1 MSETASGAE
10 LPSYDDLEKVNG
22 TPCAW
27 TAWGEGD
34 VFGALNLLTPE
45 RVVAAASLVNKGEV
59 FALNWSLAEPDPP
72 LFHRERFENEIVSTP
87 LSSDD
92 HIKSFNTQGSSQW
105 DGFKHVRHP
114 VNGHFGGSENEGRL
128 GVEHWAM
135 RGIVG
140 RGVLADVSS
149 WRESEGRSLRMDQC
163 DPFPFSDVLATLEWQ
178 NTKVQAGDILLIRT
192 GWIGWYEAIRPAERK
207 SLADMATFACP
218 GLAPGEETIRQI
230 WDLHFAAVASDNPP
244 LEAWPP
250 GSQLESS
257 GSNASWL
264 RDPATIEESF
274 AHTML
279 LPMLGIPIGEMFV
292 LDPLARACAA
302 DGCYEFLFTSAP
314 LNIPGGVASPPN
326 ALAIK

>member
-1 MSETASGAE
+1 MSETASGAD
-10 LPSYDDLEKVNG
+10 LPSYDELERLNG

-27 TAWGEGD
+27 STWGEGD

-45 RVVAAASLVNKGEV
+45 RAAAAASLVNTGEV

-92 HIKSFNTQGSSQW
+92 HIKVFNTQGSSQW
-105 DGFKHVRHP
+105 DGFKHIRHP
-114 VNGHFGGSENEGRL
+114 VNGHFGGPGNESRL
-128 GVEHWAM
+128 GVGHWAS
-135 RGIVG
+135 RGIVA
-140 RGVLADVSS
+140 RGVLADVSA
-149 WRESEGRSLRMDQC
+149 WRESEGRPLQMDHC
-163 DPFPFSDVLATLEWQ
+163 DPFPFREVLAALDSQGTQ
-178 NTKVQAGDILLIRT
+178 IRTGDILLIRT
-192 GWIGWYEAIRPAERK
+192 GWLGWYEGIGPAERE
-207 SLADMATFACP
+207 SLADMAAFACP
-218 GLAPGEETIRQI
+218 GLAPGEETVRQL

-250 GSQLESS
+250 GSQLGE
-257 GSNASWL
+257 GGRASWL
-264 RDPATIEESF
+264 KDPATIEESF

-292 LDPLARACAA
+292 LDRLADACSV
-302 DGCYEFLFTSAP
+302 DGRYEFMFTSAP